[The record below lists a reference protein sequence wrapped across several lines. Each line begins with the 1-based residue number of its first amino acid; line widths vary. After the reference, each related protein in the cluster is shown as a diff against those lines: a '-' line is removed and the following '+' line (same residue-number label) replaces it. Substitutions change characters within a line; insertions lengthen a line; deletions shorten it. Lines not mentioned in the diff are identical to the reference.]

1 MVRLQNRLRRVYE
14 VIEDSNVED
23 QKKKKLLFDSIEVV
37 RRMCKYVKTAH
48 GLKIFGYT
56 VPTFE
61 TFILAAFGPFV
72 AVVIRLLL
80 LHIHMKS

>member
-61 TFILAAFGPFV
+61 AFILAAFGPFV
-72 AVVIRLLL
+72 AVVIQQLL
-80 LHIHMKS
+80 LHIHMKR